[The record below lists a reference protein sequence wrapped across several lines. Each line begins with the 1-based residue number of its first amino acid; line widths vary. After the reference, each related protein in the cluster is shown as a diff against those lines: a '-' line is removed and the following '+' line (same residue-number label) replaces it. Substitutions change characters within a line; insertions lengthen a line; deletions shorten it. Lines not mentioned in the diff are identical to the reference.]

1 MVGRKNSVP
10 EIEPGEVSIRV
21 SAVSGNYQ
29 AICAEK
35 VLVGVY
41 APAASELWTGGRLCS
56 LRT

>member
-1 MVGRKNSVP
+1 MVGRKKSLL
-10 EIEPGEVSIRV
+10 EIEPGEMNITV

-35 VLVGVY
+35 VLAGVY
-41 APAASELWTGGRLCS
+41 APAVSKLWTGGRLCS